1 MRIIVFGGGMQG
13 RVIASNLAAR
23 DEKPEVVI
31 ADINSIDGLNGNVSY
46 QKVNVLDQSAVAL
59 AVKGFDAAVLAV
71 PSSIARDALQNLL
84 LTGIAIV
91 DVSFTPDPPTD
102 LNEIALS
109 TGSCC
114 VVDCGIAPGLSHM
127 LVGKAYAQL
136 GGLDRVRIL
145 VGGMAQDPPP
155 VFHHA
160 IYFNP
165 SDLLSEYVRPA
176 RARVAGRDIQPNPLE
191 ATIETFDDFELG
203 RLDAFLSDGLRSLL
217 KSYPNVP
224 DMIERTLR
232 SAGHMNTMQ
241 NLAEM
246 GLFDEDAIDTTAKP
260 LAKRYPAEKYPDC
273 LLMVV
278 EAQRGTTITRWRL
291 IDRWTDGQSAMSRTT
306 GYTTAAMAMV
316 LARKQF
322 TTPGVHAP
330 EKVGEVEGIA
340 DIIIADLAERGVK
353 TDEQVIIPTN
363 GIDRSVVQTK
373 EMSVF

>member
-1 MRIIVFGGGMQG
+1 MQG

-23 DEKPEVVI
+23 IERPEVVI
-31 ADINSIDGLNGNVSY
+31 ADINAIEGLDGNVSY
-46 QKVNVLDQSAVAL
+46 RKVDVLDKGSVAA
-59 AVKGFDAAVLAV
+59 AVKDFDAAVLAV

-84 LTGIAIV
+84 LTGIATV
-91 DVSFTPDPPTD
+91 DVSFTPDPPID

-114 VVDCGIAPGLSHM
+114 VVDCGIAPGLTHM
-127 LVGKAYAQL
+127 LVGTAYAEL
-136 GGLDRVRIL
+136 GGLDRVKIL

-160 IYFNP
+160 IYFNAC
-165 SDLLSEYVRPA
+165 DLLSEYVRPA
-176 RARVAGRDIQPNPLE
+176 RARVAGRDIEPNPLE
-191 ATIETFDDFELG
+191 ATVETFDDFEIG

-217 KSYPNVP
+217 KSYPDIP

-232 SAGHMNTMQ
+232 SAGHMSTMQ

-246 GLFDEDAIDTTAKP
+246 GLFEEDSISHTAKP
-260 LAKRYPAEKYPDC
+260 LAKKYPAEKYPDV

-278 EAQRGTTITRWRL
+278 EAQRGDTIKRWRL
-291 IDRWTDGQSAMSRTT
+291 IDHWTDGQSAMSRTT

-316 LARKQF
+316 LARRQF

-330 EKVGEVEGIA
+330 EKIGEVDGLT
-340 DIIIADLAERGVK
+340 DIIVADLAERGVR
-353 TDEQVIIPTN
+353 TDVQLIVPT
-363 GIDRSVVQTK
+363 SAKATAAHTK
-373 EMSVF
+373 EMAVV